1 MDAINED
8 MRAVGLT
15 GTPKTDPSGE
25 DRATQRI
32 PFWEDVEKQKEFC
45 ARLLPQVSSLA
56 FDVI

>member
-1 MDAINED
+1 
-8 MRAVGLT
+8 MRAVDLT

-32 PFWEDVEKQKEFC
+32 PFWEDVKKQKEFC